1 MLILKRLEME
11 DFGPFRDRQVLEFPN
26 DAGVTVIYGENMR
39 GKSYLLNAL
48 RYAFL
53 GTILGRGAR
62 KRKLHVIGN
71 RDKADEGI
79 FGFHVDLTFEWDGAT
94 YQLVRSCRLREDVT
108 EPDSDADY
116 VEDVLLRK
124 EGHGVLGPDERDRL
138 LAQVLPKEVSRFFL
152 FDGELLQEYEELLI
166 DESETGPRI
175 TEAIERILGVPVLK
189 RGRAHIRQLL
199 EEAEKRQAKV
209 AQRHKDTLQLGTKL
223 QTLTEQRAGHMRE
236 QKRLEEELADLKRE
250 KADLEDYLGSVRRYS
265 DLLEERDKA
274 EARKGTLE
282 QELVDAR
289 ESLKE
294 AMNEAWRT
302 MLATPVKQ
310 ARRAAQIRAEEAMSR
325 EMARLRSQALRED
338 ECPTCVRPLDAT
350 TRQRLGGLV
359 DASGPDTSEVSIKKA
374 FATLHELEHV
384 DTTNVA
390 PLVSQID
397 QRIDAIRIE
406 IGSLKDKLQ
415 DLDQQLSDSDPDVLR
430 ERKRTYGDIIRK
442 IDATERGIANE
453 KKEIDKKGEL
463 IRTLQRQLGSQ
474 GGADVQAAQRRTD
487 ACHALLDL
495 FEGAIAAYR
504 DDLRRRVEQ
513 SASSLFASMTTEKED
528 FDGLT
533 INESYGLTIRHRD
546 GTPVEARSAGAEHV
560 VALALMGALQQ
571 NAPLQGPIVMDSPF
585 GRLDAGHTSNVVRTL
600 PLLAKQTVLLVYESE
615 VGQTRIR
622 DELGSALRR
631 EYKMVRRSARHTVLQ
646 KCD

>member
-11 DFGPFRDRQVLEFPN
+11 DFGPFKDRQVLDFPD
-26 DAGVTVIYGENMR
+26 DAGVIVVYGENMR
-39 GKSYLLNAL
+39 GKSFLLNAL

-71 RDKADEGI
+71 RDKADEGL
-79 FGFHVDLTFEWDGAT
+79 FGFHVDLTFAWDGAT
-94 YQLVRSCRLREDVT
+94 YQLVRSCRPREDVT

-116 VEDVLLRK
+116 VQDVLLRK
-124 EGHGVLGPDERDRL
+124 DGHGVLGPDERDRL

-189 RGRAHIRQLL
+189 RGRAHVRQLL

-223 QTLTEQRAGHMRE
+223 QTLTEQRAGHMQE
-236 QKRLEEELADLKRE
+236 QKRLEDDLAELKRE
-250 KADLEDYLGSVRRYS
+250 KADLDDYLGSVRRYS
-265 DLLEERDKA
+265 DLIEERDKA
-274 EARKGTLE
+274 EARKSTLE
-282 QELVDAR
+282 QELVSAR
-289 ESLKE
+289 EKLKDT
-294 AMNEAWRT
+294 MDEAWRT
-302 MLATPVKQ
+302 LLADPVKQ
-310 ARRAAQIRAEEAMSR
+310 AKRTAQIRAEEAMSR

-338 ECPTCVRPLDAT
+338 ECPTCVRPLDAA
-350 TRQRLGGLV
+350 TRERLGGLI
-359 DASGPDTSEVSIKKA
+359 DTSGLDTSEISAKRA
-374 FATLHELEHV
+374 FAALNDLERV

-390 PLVSQID
+390 PLVLQID
-397 QRIDAIRIE
+397 QRIDEIRIE

-415 DLDQQLSDSDPDVLR
+415 DLDQQLSDSDPEVLR
-430 ERKRTYGDIIRK
+430 ERKRTYGDVIRK
-442 IDATERGIANE
+442 ISATERGIVNE
-453 KKEIDKKGEL
+453 KKEIEKKGEL
-463 IRTLQRQLGSQ
+463 VRTLQRQLGSQ
-474 GGADVQAAQRRTD
+474 GGADVKAAQRRTD
-487 ACHALLDL
+487 ICRSLLYL
-495 FEGAIAAYR
+495 FEAGIAAYR
-504 DDLRRRVEQ
+504 DDLRKKVEQ
-513 SASSLFASMTTEKED
+513 TASSLFTSMTTEKED

-585 GRLDAGHTSNVVRTL
+585 GRLDAGHTSNVIRTL
-600 PLLAKQTVLLVYESE
+600 PDLARQTVLLVYESE

-622 DELGSALRR
+622 DELGTALRR